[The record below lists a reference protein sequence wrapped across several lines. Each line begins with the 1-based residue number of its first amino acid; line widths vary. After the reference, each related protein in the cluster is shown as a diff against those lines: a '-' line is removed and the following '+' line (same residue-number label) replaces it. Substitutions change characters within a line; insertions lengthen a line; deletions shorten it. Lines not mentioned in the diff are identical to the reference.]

1 MARRF
6 VRIDL
11 SDTAR
16 DFRLVALE
24 PGVPLLDKSSGTAK
38 ILFRWL
44 GGLVAEPEWDQESV
58 NFFVRD
64 EQGGRIEDVQCQ
76 LASVEDLKG
85 ILKAD
90 VEAVRERLIN
100 VKPETSTE
108 RAVHKLICAQFLDLI
123 DNPNRLDRDNYFFR
137 YRDVQG
143 HWRLVWCWGYQRI
156 EQQPATPLVCMA
168 ADCSLLFVR
177 RPGESAKCPG
187 CAAHVALAPV
197 RRKSHKGRWAA
208 ALLLLLLAVLLG
220 YRLLDRLSLQVTPEQ
235 WAGTVGERVEFQVM
249 SAGLF
254 GLGRHDVTR
263 EVEMRPDDPRIVRID
278 TVEDV
283 AVAVSPGQTKIR
295 FVLGKSHRFATATMT
310 VAAAA
315 DQPASA
321 QAPAAEIAKLPAVEA
336 GKESSAHAG
345 KPADAAKPSD
355 AGTQPVME
363 PAKEPVAETRKGPS
377 DAMPAAAAGDRPA
390 ELAIVSDQGARVR
403 FPAGAQFS
411 DFRVEARYA
420 DGMTRLVTQKAA
432 LSTAEDDEKSP
443 VSFEE
448 GRLVGVRPGRT
459 TVMAEFEGV
468 RTKTG
473 LNVEVLG
480 PDALVLRNAKGKP
493 IDALQMRVG
502 ERLGLGADLTVLR
515 GDADVSKQ
523 CAVAPMTPAVV
534 KFDQEARSL
543 VAVAPGQSPV
553 KFSQGDKS
561 LLAMVQVTP
570 PGDAAVVAEPITEL
584 RLEPVE
590 ATIHPGQGILYQVT
604 GMRGGQRRVLGPQD
618 GIRLSIVDGA
628 VASPIGGTA
637 VQGEGPGR
645 TEILARVG
653 QQQAQAILHVT
664 SGEGV
669 PQAVVEVLPGV
680 GVGVVEGMGPGVEY
694 FDADGVHRIQ
704 PVVRPVGPAGA
715 MLVDVPGAAVAVRP
729 TETLTIEPRRV
740 SVQVGESTPPYVVA
754 LRGADGAQRVVKGA
768 KLVAEDPILVRDGKD
783 PARFTAQSLGRTQVR
798 ATYGGREAIADVTVA
813 GERFTTIKTAMADQ
827 GERDFE
833 VSAEII
839 AADCD
844 TPLEYRVYVAGQ
856 TPSGKWTPSQQQ
868 GRSRRAVVESPRI
881 TTGPP
886 SASYQLMFE
895 ARDPRDKS
903 IQKYPYTFRLGRT
916 IEEVKSSAAPK
927 AGKPAA
933 AK

>member
-1 MARRF
+1 
-6 VRIDL
+6 
-11 SDTAR
+11 
-16 DFRLVALE
+16 
-24 PGVPLLDKSSGTAK
+24 
-38 ILFRWL
+38 
-44 GGLVAEPEWDQESV
+44 
-58 NFFVRD
+58 
-64 EQGGRIEDVQCQ
+64 
-76 LASVEDLKG
+76 
-85 ILKAD
+85 
-90 VEAVRERLIN
+90 
-100 VKPETSTE
+100 
-108 RAVHKLICAQFLDLI
+108 
-123 DNPNRLDRDNYFFR
+123 
-137 YRDVQG
+137 
-143 HWRLVWCWGYQRI
+143 
-156 EQQPATPLVCMA
+156 
-168 ADCSLLFVR
+168 
-177 RPGESAKCPG
+177 
-187 CAAHVALAPV
+187 
-197 RRKSHKGRWAA
+197 
-208 ALLLLLLAVLLG
+208 
-220 YRLLDRLSLQVTPEQ
+220 
-235 WAGTVGERVEFQVM
+235 
-249 SAGLF
+249 
-254 GLGRHDVTR
+254 
-263 EVEMRPDDPRIVRID
+263 
-278 TVEDV
+278 
-283 AVAVSPGQTKIR
+283 
-295 FVLGKSHRFATATMT
+295 
-310 VAAAA
+310 
-315 DQPASA
+315 
-321 QAPAAEIAKLPAVEA
+321 
-336 GKESSAHAG
+336 
-345 KPADAAKPSD
+345 
-355 AGTQPVME
+355 
-363 PAKEPVAETRKGPS
+363 
-377 DAMPAAAAGDRPA
+377 
-390 ELAIVSDQGARVR
+390 
-403 FPAGAQFS
+403 
-411 DFRVEARYA
+411 
-420 DGMTRLVTQKAA
+420 
-432 LSTAEDDEKSP
+432 
-443 VSFEE
+443 
-448 GRLVGVRPGRT
+448 
-459 TVMAEFEGV
+459 
-468 RTKTG
+468 
-473 LNVEVLG
+473 
-480 PDALVLRNAKGKP
+480 
-493 IDALQMRVG
+493 
-502 ERLGLGADLTVLR
+502 
-515 GDADVSKQ
+515 
-523 CAVAPMTPAVV
+523 MTPAVV

-543 VAVAPGQSPV
+543 VAVGAGPSPV

-653 QQQAQAILHVT
+653 QQAQAILHVT

-680 GVGVVEGMGPGVEY
+680 GGCSRGNGPRRGVL
-694 FDADGVHRIQ
+694 DADGVHRIQ

-916 IEEVKSSAAPK
+916 SEEVKSSAAPK